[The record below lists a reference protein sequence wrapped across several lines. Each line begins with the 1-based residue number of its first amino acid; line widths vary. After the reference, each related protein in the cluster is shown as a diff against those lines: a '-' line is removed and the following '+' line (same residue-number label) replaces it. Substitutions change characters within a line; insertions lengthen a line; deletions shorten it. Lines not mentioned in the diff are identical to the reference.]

1 MTRMATDPRRAARRG
16 ALVLLVLAGLVAG
29 LPAPAAAQ
37 VITTSGVVC
46 PISGL
51 NLNPGQLCYRID
63 TGALFLLTGA
73 NTWAQI
79 GTVNAAGQLALGP
92 GGTALSNGI
101 VKYAPS
107 LTPAITSAAIQTTE
121 QTFAVTGVAVGD
133 VIFVN
138 GPVPTSL
145 CPLVTARV
153 SALNTVALGFTTLTA
168 VACTP
173 AAGTYNIFAIR

>member
-1 MTRMATDPRRAARRG
+1 MRTADRRRARG
-16 ALVLLVLAGLVAG
+16 TLVLVALLALIFG
-29 LPAPAAAQ
+29 APALTTAQ

-63 TGALFLLTGA
+63 TGQLFMLTGT
-73 NTWAQI
+73 NVWAPI
-79 GTVNAAGQLALGP
+79 GSVTTAGLLALGP
-92 GGTALSNGI
+92 GGTALTNGI
-101 VKYAPS
+101 VRYTPS
-107 LTPAITSAAIQTTE
+107 LTPSITSAAIQTTE
-121 QTFAVTGVAVGD
+121 QAFTVSGVAVGD

-138 GPVPTSL
+138 GPTPTSL